1 VPEDLNT
8 NGDGLKEARRVMPSS
23 EAASSPEATPSHIV
37 PTRQA
42 DAKRRM
48 FFALLL
54 AVAFLFRLG
63 YGLCSQFWADDERQV
78 YLIGLK
84 FYSTGAWPYFGPDV
98 AAGVQI
104 PGALQGLLVGLP
116 LFVAHVPEA
125 PFVLLNL
132 LSFASLCLFAWYCA
146 RRLPRTP
153 RWFIWGWL
161 LTAPWTLNFSTH
173 VVNPSYVLPGAIL
186 FFVGFFE
193 TLPATSKR
201 LVPRWCANLSMGF
214 ALLWVMQLHLS
225 WVVLVPFLAASVF
238 FQLRERG
245 RWKLAS
251 LGWLACGAL
260 LTGSLLLPT
269 FLKYGLTEGTGNTE
283 GMAAPNVA
291 NVARVFNPVEG
302 VPVRFLSLASFE
314 LARFVG
320 RNTEERAAFLREHL
334 WLAPLALFLGAVG
347 LLQPALMIVLWFRR
361 KGTPDDWPQIKML
374 ALSTVVLLCALFLFT
389 PKLPASHT
397 FYVTFPVAALYGFYC
412 WDAPLRRRR
421 AWRVFAAVTLAC
433 GVLFHAALAAHNFA
447 RISLY
452 ANRAVAASAVQ
463 EKNAALLGERR
474 PGSLY

>member
-1 VPEDLNT
+1 MMSVEA
-8 NGDGLKEARRVMPSS
+8 GARRVKR
-23 EAASSPEATPSHIV
+23 APETPS
-37 PTRQA
+37 RLSESA
-42 DAKRRM
+42 RRRL
-48 FFALLL
+48 FFTLL
-54 AVAFLFRLG
+54 AAALLFRLG

-98 AAGVQI
+98 SAGVQI

-116 LFVAHVPEA
+116 LMAARVPEA
-125 PFVLLNL
+125 PFLLLNI

-146 RRLPRTP
+146 RRLPGTP

-173 VVNPSYVLPGAIL
+173 VVNPSYVLPGAII
-186 FFVGFFE
+186 FFVGFLE
-193 TLPATSKR
+193 TVPATRKR
-201 LVPRWCANLSMGF
+201 LVPSWCANLSMGF
-214 ALLWVMQLHLS
+214 ALFWVMQLHLS
-225 WVVLVPFLAASVF
+225 WVVLVPFLLASIF

-245 RWKLAS
+245 RRSLAP

-283 GMAAPNVA
+283 GMAAPNA
-291 NVARVFNPVEG
+291 SNVARVFNPVEG
-302 VPVRFLSLASFE
+302 VPARFLSLASFE

-320 RNTEERAAFLREHL
+320 RNTEERAAFLRENL
-334 WLAPLALFLGAVG
+334 RLAPLALFLGVVG

-361 KGTPDDWPQIKML
+361 KGAHDDLPQIKLL

-412 WDAPLRRRR
+412 WDAPLQRRR

-447 RISLY
+447 RVSLY
-452 ANRAVAASAVQ
+452 TNRRAAASAIE
-463 EKNAALLGERR
+463 EKNPALLGERR

>member
-1 VPEDLNT
+1 VSDDLNT
-8 NGDGLKEARRVMPSS
+8 TDDEAKRSQR
-23 EAASSPEATPSHIV
+23 ATPSHEATPRTSV
-37 PTRQA
+37 T
-42 DAKRRM
+42 KRRL
-48 FFALLL
+48 FFALLV
-54 AVAFLFRLG
+54 AAFLFRLG

-98 AAGVQI
+98 AAGVQV

-116 LFVAHVPEA
+116 LSLVHAPES

-132 LSFASLCLFAWYCA
+132 LSFASLCMFAWYCE
-146 RRLPRTP
+146 RRLPNTP
-153 RWFIWGWL
+153 RWFVWGWL

-186 FFVGFFE
+186 FFVGFLE
-193 TLPATSKR
+193 TVPATRERILPAW
-201 LVPRWCANLSMGF
+201 LANLSMGF

-225 WVVLVPFLAASVF
+225 WVVLVPFLLLSVF

-245 RWKLAS
+245 RRSLAP
-251 LGWLACGAL
+251 LGCLACGAL
-260 LTGSLLLPT
+260 LTGSLLAPT
-269 FLKYGLTEGTGNTE
+269 FLKYGPTGGTGNTE
-283 GMAAPNVA
+283 GMAAPNA
-291 NVARVFNPVEG
+291 SNVARVFNPVEG
-302 VPVRFLSLASFE
+302 VPARFLSLASFE

-320 RNTEERAAFLREHL
+320 RNTEERAAFLRENL
-334 WLAPLALFLGAVG
+334 WLAPLAVLLGVVG
-347 LLQPALMIVLWFRR
+347 LLQPALMIVFWFRK
-361 KGTPDDWPQIKML
+361 KGAREDWRQIKLL
-374 ALSTVVLLCALFLFT
+374 ALSTMLLLCALFLFT

-412 WDAPLRRRR
+412 WDALLARR

-433 GVLFHAALAAHNFA
+433 GVLFHAGLAAHNLQ
-447 RISLY
+447 RVSLY
-452 ANRAVAASAVQ
+452 TNRGVVKSAIE